1 MDPLM
6 ALFGFYGIFTN
17 ASTRTQVFG
26 PDGWSFVELV
36 MVPDYEPNYDFGVA
50 RIIEHKGGLLPL
62 HICDLDPLAEE
73 FADQVEGVS
82 RGMYF
87 RSNAELVFRDKWP
100 GTEAPI
106 DPSDIT
112 IYMLSEGRQIV

>member
-1 MDPLM
+1 MEYY
-6 ALFGFYGIFTN
+6 GFYGIFIN
-17 ASTRTQVFG
+17 ASTRDMVFG
-26 PDGWSFVELV
+26 RERNEFVELV
-36 MVPDYEPNYDFGVA
+36 MIPGYEPNYDYGVA
-50 RIIEHKGGLLPL
+50 RIVESSNGMLPL
-62 HICDLDPLAEE
+62 HICKLDEVAEKY
-73 FADQVEGVS
+73 ADQVEGIE

-100 GTEAPI
+100 GTEARI